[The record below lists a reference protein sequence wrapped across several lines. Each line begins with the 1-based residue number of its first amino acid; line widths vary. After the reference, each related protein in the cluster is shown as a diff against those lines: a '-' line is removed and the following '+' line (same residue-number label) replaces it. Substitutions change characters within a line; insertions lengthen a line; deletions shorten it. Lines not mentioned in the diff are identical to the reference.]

1 MSEHDD
7 KVLEV
12 RELLAQNLG
21 DPDFDAYVS
30 GIGINSMEDFDTN
43 SNSPEFVNHI
53 HSILIEGAEPTPALS
68 ANIKRPRNPTFAPT
82 INESMDE
89 FQEKNASEPMDLA
102 WRFLKQ
108 DEDRRLSPE
117 PKYDYSEPVSL
128 AMNEQIKGPCQ
139 MCGQTEGPYY
149 DVGYRNP
156 FRPQQDAI
164 YTLCE
169 ACLDKFSNSLDTYA
183 PYAKDIVLRAKRNM
197 SPAARRHKLEYDT
210 EYESSP
216 ERVKYREELNR
227 ERHRRGIYGKKNH
240 MDVSHTE
247 GGKLTLESEHDNRAR
262 HFKERGTLREVVK
275 SNEFMENAF
284 DMGYELTDYDDLH
297 DKQRAIVDFISNKDE
312 QHVPSYWTDPAS
324 GEYETEYYN
333 GMFQPDEQHLY
344 PDEAYDQYLQYL
356 RYYFDEAKHTTTLPF
371 EKQSFLMSGTEEA
384 TSHPEHPNNAALFR
398 MAMEFPEWDVE
409 DPHRAFYERY
419 NSPEPQ
425 RGLASRMA
433 SGGFL
438 RSQVLVKERG
448 TLREVMKSTKEDLEL
463 LRNLLQGPMDEQDK
477 KIGSAV
483 VGMLNEREQMEGSD
497 IHESPKHHDF
507 FGGVHL

>member
-1 MSEHDD
+1 MSE
-7 KVLEV
+7 
-12 RELLAQNLG
+12 
-21 DPDFDAYVS
+21 P
-30 GIGINSMEDFDTN
+30 IN
-43 SNSPEFVNHI
+43 
-53 HSILIEGAEPTPALS
+53 
-68 ANIKRPRNPTFAPT
+68 
-82 INESMDE
+82 
-89 FQEKNASEPMDLA
+89 LA

-108 DEDRRLSPE
+108 DENRRLSPQ

-227 ERHRRGIYGKKNH
+227 ERQRRGIYGKKNH

-262 HFKERGTLREVVK
+262 HFKERGTLREV
-275 SNEFMENAF
+275 A
-284 DMGYELTDYDDLH
+284 
-297 DKQRAIVDFISNKDE
+297 
-312 QHVPSYWTDPAS
+312 
-324 GEYETEYYN
+324 
-333 GMFQPDEQHLY
+333 
-344 PDEAYDQYLQYL
+344 
-356 RYYFDEAKHTTTLPF
+356 
-371 EKQSFLMSGTEEA
+371 
-384 TSHPEHPNNAALFR
+384 
-398 MAMEFPEWDVE
+398 
-409 DPHRAFYERY
+409 
-419 NSPEPQ
+419 
-425 RGLASRMA
+425 
-433 SGGFL
+433 
-438 RSQVLVKERG
+438 
-448 TLREVMKSTKEDLEL
+448 KSTREDLEL

>member
-102 WRFLKQ
+102 WRLLKQ
-108 DEDRRLSPE
+108 GEDEPRRMIESV
-117 PKYDYSEPVSL
+117 YNYSEPATL
-128 AMNEQIKGPCQ
+128 AFNQQIKGPCQ
-139 MCGQTEGPYY
+139 MCGDTQGPYY

-156 FRPQQDAI
+156 VHPKQDAV

-169 ACLDKFSNSLDTYA
+169 PCLDRYSFNFDTWA
-183 PYAKDIVLRAKRNM
+183 PYGKDIVLRAKRNM
-197 SPAARRHKLEYDT
+197 SPEARRHKLEYDT

-262 HFKERGTLREVVK
+262 HFKERGTLREV
-275 SNEFMENAF
+275 
-284 DMGYELTDYDDLH
+284 
-297 DKQRAIVDFISNKDE
+297 
-312 QHVPSYWTDPAS
+312 
-324 GEYETEYYN
+324 
-333 GMFQPDEQHLY
+333 
-344 PDEAYDQYLQYL
+344 
-356 RYYFDEAKHTTTLPF
+356 
-371 EKQSFLMSGTEEA
+371 
-384 TSHPEHPNNAALFR
+384 
-398 MAMEFPEWDVE
+398 
-409 DPHRAFYERY
+409 
-419 NSPEPQ
+419 
-425 RGLASRMA
+425 
-433 SGGFL
+433 
-438 RSQVLVKERG
+438 
-448 TLREVMKSTKEDLEL
+448 MKSTKEDLEL

>member
-1 MSEHDD
+1 MSE
-7 KVLEV
+7 
-12 RELLAQNLG
+12 
-21 DPDFDAYVS
+21 P
-30 GIGINSMEDFDTN
+30 IN
-43 SNSPEFVNHI
+43 
-53 HSILIEGAEPTPALS
+53 
-68 ANIKRPRNPTFAPT
+68 
-82 INESMDE
+82 
-89 FQEKNASEPMDLA
+89 LA
-102 WRFLKQ
+102 WRLLKQ

-128 AMNEQIKGPCQ
+128 AMNERIKGPCQ

-227 ERHRRGIYGKKNH
+227 ERQRRGIYGKKNH

-262 HFKERGTLREVVK
+262 HFKERGTLREV
-275 SNEFMENAF
+275 A
-284 DMGYELTDYDDLH
+284 
-297 DKQRAIVDFISNKDE
+297 
-312 QHVPSYWTDPAS
+312 
-324 GEYETEYYN
+324 
-333 GMFQPDEQHLY
+333 
-344 PDEAYDQYLQYL
+344 
-356 RYYFDEAKHTTTLPF
+356 
-371 EKQSFLMSGTEEA
+371 
-384 TSHPEHPNNAALFR
+384 
-398 MAMEFPEWDVE
+398 
-409 DPHRAFYERY
+409 
-419 NSPEPQ
+419 
-425 RGLASRMA
+425 
-433 SGGFL
+433 
-438 RSQVLVKERG
+438 
-448 TLREVMKSTKEDLEL
+448 KSTREDLEL